1 VENVLKPDYTARPW
15 RMWRA
20 SDFRRIDGIEGPV
33 NWDVVAS

>member
-1 VENVLKPDYTARPW
+1 
-15 RMWRA
+15 MWRA